1 MSIDIRP
8 LTERDLPEADRIF
21 RLAFGTFMGLPDPMT
36 FAAGA
41 DLIGTRW
48 RAPACNATVGAFDG
62 DVLVGSN
69 YVTRWGSFGFFG
81 PLTVRPDYW
90 SKGIGQLLLAPT
102 MEIFARWGVRQSA
115 LYTFP
120 HSPKHLALYQ
130 KFDFW
135 PQRLTALMTKR
146 VADTPAAA
154 PAFEG
159 SRADLLAQA
168 RDVTGAMFPGLDVSS
183 EVDALLDQK
192 LGEVVTV
199 RDGASLGAF
208 AVCHVG
214 PGSEAGPKTVYVKFA
229 AARDGASF
237 AKLLTACEAL
247 AVRRG
252 MGVVLA
258 GVNTACSA
266 AYQTMLAQGYRT
278 QYTGVAMQRGDGA
291 GYLAAEAFVLGDWR

>member
-41 DLIGTRW
+41 DLTATRW

-102 MEIFARWGVRQSA
+102 MEIFARWGVKQSG

-146 VADTPAAA
+146 VAEAPATA

-168 RDVTGAMFPGLDVSS
+168 RDVTGAMFPGLDVSG
-183 EVDALLDQK
+183 EIDALLDQK

-214 PGSEAGPKTVYVKFA
+214 PGSEAGPKTAYVKFA

-237 AKLLTACEAL
+237 GKLLTACEAL
-247 AVRRG
+247 AARRG

-258 GVNTACSA
+258 GVNTACSS

-278 QYTGVAMQRGDGA
+278 QYTGIAMQRGNGA
-291 GYLAAEAFVLGDWR
+291 GYLAADAFVLGDWR

>member
-1 MSIDIRP
+1 MTFDVRP
-8 LTERDLPEADRIF
+8 LREDDLAEADRIF
-21 RLAFGTFMGLPDPMT
+21 RLAFGTFMGLPDPMA

-90 SKGIGQLLLAPT
+90 SKGIGQILLAPT
-102 MEIFARWGVRQSA
+102 MEIFARWGVRQSG

-146 VADTPAAA
+146 VAEAPATG

-168 RDVTGAMFPGLDVSS
+168 RDVTGAMYPGLDVSG
-183 EVDALLDQK
+183 EIDALLDQK
-192 LGEVVTV
+192 LGEVATV
-199 RDGASLGAF
+199 RDGAALSAF

-214 PGSEAGPKTVYVKFA
+214 PGSEAGPKTAYVKFA
-229 AARDGASF
+229 AARDGAAF
-237 AKLLTACEAL
+237 GKLLSACEAL
-247 AVRRG
+247 AARRG

-258 GVNTACSA
+258 GVNTACSS
-266 AYQTMLAQGYRT
+266 AYQTMLTQGYRT
-278 QYTGVAMQRGDGA
+278 QYTGVAMQRGNGA
-291 GYLAAEAFVLGDWR
+291 GYLAADAFVLGDWR

>member
-1 MSIDIRP
+1 MIIDIRP
-8 LTERDLPEADRIF
+8 LSERDLPEADRIF

-48 RAPACNATVGAFDG
+48 RAPASNATVGAFDG

-90 SKGIGQLLLAPT
+90 SKGIAQLLLAPT
-102 MEIFARWGVRQSA
+102 MDTFARWGVRQSA

-146 VADTPAAA
+146 VADAPAAA

-168 RDVTGAMFPGLDVSS
+168 RDVTGAMFPGLDVSG
-183 EVDALLDQK
+183 EVEALLDQK

-237 AKLLTACEAL
+237 GKLLVACEAL
-247 AVRRG
+247 AARRG

-291 GYLAAEAFVLGDWR
+291 GYLGADAFVLGDWR